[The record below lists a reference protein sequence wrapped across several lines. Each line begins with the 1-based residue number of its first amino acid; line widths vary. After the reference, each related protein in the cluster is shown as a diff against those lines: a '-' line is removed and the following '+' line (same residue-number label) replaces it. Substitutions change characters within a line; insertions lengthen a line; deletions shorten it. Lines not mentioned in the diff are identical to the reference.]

1 MPRHQE
7 RKNSAGFTTYDYRD
21 VTQTNFMSKRHVNPL
36 SPEYTIRDEEGLAVT
51 IGEIK
56 GNKPQVLPPK
66 RERGDVNLALKT

>member
-1 MPRHQE
+1 
-7 RKNSAGFTTYDYRD
+7 
-21 VTQTNFMSKRHVNPL
+21 MSKRHVNPL